1 MNFKDSTNLKQR
13 KTIEVPVSSWAA
25 WGAAARVSGVSR
37 QNFIIA
43 VCNYAS
49 KNVMERWKE
58 QNATQEGDGQRLIL
72 SDP

>member
-1 MNFKDSTNLKQR
+1 MGFKDSTQLKQR

-58 QNATQEGDGQRLIL
+58 QNETQEDNSQRLIL
-72 SDP
+72 PDL